1 MLDLFKR
8 TAETAVKLPFAV
20 AWDFISL
27 GNMGEGTSTGKV
39 LKEHKQRKEIDQL
52 KEAVKYLDRQDGDK

>member
-27 GNMGEGTSTGKV
+27 GNMGEGTSTGKA

-52 KEAVKYLDRQDGDK
+52 KEAVEYLDRHDGAK

>member
-1 MLDLFKR
+1 MMLKLFKR
-8 TAETAVKLPFAV
+8 TAETTAKLPFAI

-39 LKEHKQRKEIDQL
+39 LRKHQAKKQMDDLIEIAKAIRDLQ
-52 KEAVKYLDRQDGDK
+52 R